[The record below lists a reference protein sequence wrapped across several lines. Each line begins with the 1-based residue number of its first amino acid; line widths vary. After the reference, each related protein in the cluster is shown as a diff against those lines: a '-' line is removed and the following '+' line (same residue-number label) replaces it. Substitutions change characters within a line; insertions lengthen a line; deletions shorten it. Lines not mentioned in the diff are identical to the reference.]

1 MKEPTTFF
9 IQIKKT
15 TCMYTFE
22 KLFHQH
28 ILIIRSYSSESFALF
43 QKSLKVACKI
53 PLYVTSK
60 LLSNIWQAID
70 MCHIYFSK

>member
-1 MKEPTTFF
+1 MF
-9 IQIKKT
+9 
-15 TCMYTFE
+15 TFE
-22 KLFHQH
+22 KLFHQY

-70 MCHIYFSK
+70 MCHIYFEIGMFQKLSLSFCVCQKI